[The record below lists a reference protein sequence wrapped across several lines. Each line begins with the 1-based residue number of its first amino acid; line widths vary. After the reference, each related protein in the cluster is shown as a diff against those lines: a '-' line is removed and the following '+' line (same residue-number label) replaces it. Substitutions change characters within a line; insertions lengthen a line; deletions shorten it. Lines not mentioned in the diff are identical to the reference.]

1 MSLPYC
7 LRIDWKRRIP
17 LSLLQTGA
25 AGSLPNTIEIA
36 PFAAF
41 CGTIA
46 ISAEAEETSLTK
58 ICGFQPGRDTA
69 LNACR
74 ENFPNAKVISTFPF
88 LAFSCVPC
96 GWTSAEVGSY
106 ATFE

>member
-58 ICGFQPGRDTA
+58 ICGFQPSRDTA
-69 LNACR
+69 LNACS
-74 ENFPNAKVISTFPF
+74 ENLPKPKIISTFAL
-88 LAFSCVPC
+88 LALSWV
-96 GWTSAEVGSY
+96 TSGETSVDVGS
-106 ATFE
+106 